1 MESQQKNKKSFM
13 TDDEF
18 IQFRDLISKECGIF
32 LKESKK
38 DFLRTRIEK
47 RLQLSNMG
55 SFFQYYKYISN
66 NDDELTAFLDD
77 ITINETS
84 FFRNVNQFDM
94 LREKILP
101 EIIEKKRRKMDYN
114 LRIWSAGCA
123 TGEEAYSLAIEV
135 AEALHDLPFW
145 NVLIMASDLSWRCI
159 SKGIKSIYSEEK
171 LAYVPEKYI
180 EKYFN
185 KSEDSYEL
193 KNNVKKLVLFDF
205 HNLCHESGLKN
216 IDIIFCRNVMIYFDI
231 EEQKQLISRLNR
243 TLKAGGYLFLGHAE
257 SLRDVIS
264 NGDFRLIC
272 WNKGAAYQ
280 KAEDHD

>member
-1 MESQQKNKKSFM
+1 METLQRNKMSIM

-18 IQFRDLISKECGIF
+18 ILFRDLISKECGIF
-32 LKESKK
+32 LKEGKK
-38 DFLRTRIEK
+38 DFLRSRIEK
-47 RLQLSNMG
+47 RLLSANMG

-66 NDDELTAFLDD
+66 DNDELTAFLDD
-77 ITINETS
+77 ITINETY
-84 FFRNVNQFDM
+84 FFRNTNQFDM

-101 EIIEKKRRKMDYN
+101 EIIDKKRRQMDYN

-135 AEALHDLPFW
+135 SEALHDLPFW
-145 NVLIMASDLSWRCI
+145 NVFIMASDISWRCLNR
-159 SKGIKSIYSEEK
+159 GIKSLYPKDK
-171 LAYVPEKYI
+171 LASVPEKYI

-185 KSEDSYEL
+185 KKEDCYEL

-205 HNLCHESGLKN
+205 HNLCQESGLKN
-216 IDIIFCRNVMIYFDI
+216 IDIIFCRNVMIYFDL
-231 EEQKQLISRLNR
+231 EEQRQLISRLSR
-243 TLKAGGYLFLGHAE
+243 ALKVGGYLFLGHAE
-257 SLRDVIS
+257 SLRDMMS

-280 KAEDHD
+280 KTEEHA